1 MESHRDEAVRRIHNA
16 AGLVTPDGM
25 PLVWLSRLKGFRHVE
40 HVYGPDLML
49 VLCERSLERSYSH
62 FFYGGVE
69 GVPEQLAAK
78 LRQRFPG
85 LRVAG
90 GYSPPFRPLTSQEDA
105 QVVQMINEANP
116 DVVWVLA
123 SAPPSKST
131 GW

>member
-1 MESHRDEAVRRIHNA
+1 
-16 AGLVTPDGM
+16 M
-25 PLVWLSRLKGFRHVE
+25 PLVWLSRLKGFRYVSR
-40 HVYGPDLML
+40 VYRPDLML
-49 VLCERSLERSYSH
+49 ALCDRSVVCSYRH
-62 FFYGGVE
+62 FFYGGAE
-69 GVPEQLAAK
+69 GAPEQLAAK